1 MHTISI
7 HNVELCYTVLG
18 ENNPES
24 IVLIPGLG
32 SQLIRWDEAFCQL
45 LVQKGFQVIRLDNRD
60 SGASVYK
67 PDSKNDY
74 DGDLEKAFEKVKREG
89 PPYSLNDMA
98 ADVIALLDHLKIDKA
113 HIAGRSMGG
122 IIGQLLGAN
131 YPERV
136 RSLTIIMSTSL
147 NPNLPPVA
155 PDVMAMMTKPAVDA
169 SVDREAYITHA
180 LTFAK
185 RIAGTA
191 FPLDEEQERKMI
203 ETELKRSKPGNSV
216 LRQLLAMGSW
226 SYQEA
231 ILNKIMVP
239 TQIIHGTEDPIFHPE
254 CARDLVRSI
263 PDAKLELIEGMGHA
277 IPPECYTVVTEL
289 IVANTKRQKQ

>member
-1 MHTISI
+1 MNTISI

-24 IVLIPGLG
+24 IVLLPGLG

-45 LVQKGFQVIRLDNRD
+45 LIQKGFQVIRLDNRD
-60 SGASVYK
+60 SGASVFK
-67 PDSKNDY
+67 PDHHNDY
-74 DGDLEKAFEKVKREG
+74 GNTLEMAFEEVKRVRH
-89 PPYSLNDMA
+89 PYSLQDMA

-136 RSLTIIMSTSL
+136 RSLTIIMATSL

-155 PDVMAMMTKPAVDA
+155 PDVMAMMTKPVVDA
-169 SVDREAYITHA
+169 SIDHEAYITHA

-203 ETELKRSKPGNSV
+203 EAELKRSQPGNSV

-254 CARDLVRSI
+254 CAKDLARSI
-263 PDAKLELIEGMGHA
+263 PDAKLQLINGMGHA
-277 IPPECYTVVTEL
+277 IPPECYTGVTEL
-289 IVANTKRQKQ
+289 IVANTKRQKK

>member
-7 HNVELCYTVLG
+7 PNVELCYTVLG
-18 ENNPES
+18 ENNSES

-32 SQLIRWDEAFCQL
+32 SQLIRWDDSFCQL
-45 LVQKGFQVIRLDNRD
+45 LVQNGFRVIRLDNRD
-60 SGASVYK
+60 SGASVFK
-67 PDSKNDY
+67 SNSKNDY
-74 DGDLEKAFEKVKREG
+74 GSDFEKAFEKVKREG

-98 ADVIALLDHLKIDKA
+98 ADVIALLDHLKIDKT

-136 RSLTIIMSTSL
+136 QSLTIIMSTSL

-155 PDVMAMMTKPAVDA
+155 PDVMAMMMQPAVDV
-169 SVDREAYITHA
+169 SVDCDAYITQA

-185 RIAGTA
+185 RIAGSA
-191 FPLDEEQERKMI
+191 FPLDEEQERNMI
-203 ETELKRSKPGNSV
+203 EAELKRSKPGTSV
-216 LRQLLAMGSW
+216 LRQLLAMGTW
-226 SYQEA
+226 SYQET
-231 ILNKIMVP
+231 ILNKIGVP

-254 CARDLVRSI
+254 CARDLARSI
-263 PDAKLELIEGMGHA
+263 PEAKLQFIEGMGHA
-277 IPPECYTVVTEL
+277 IPPECYSVVTKL
-289 IVANTKRQKQ
+289 IVANSKCQKR